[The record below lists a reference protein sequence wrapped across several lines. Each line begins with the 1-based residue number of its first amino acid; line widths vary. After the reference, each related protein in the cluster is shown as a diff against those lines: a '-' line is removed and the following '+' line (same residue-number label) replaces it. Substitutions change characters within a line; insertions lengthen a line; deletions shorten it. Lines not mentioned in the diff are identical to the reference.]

1 MPQLRNILSP
11 HGSIQFLA
19 VSSKSLTTSGIP
31 FILSQWRNLGLPMSV
46 LHVDALHKKFI
57 HTSWFGKPTF
67 FNAVNGIS
75 FHIKQGEIVGLLGPN
90 GAGKTTTIQML
101 LGTLTP
107 TSGTITY
114 FGKDLA
120 THRSEILDHVT
131 FASAY
136 VKLPSKLTIY
146 ENLQIFARLYN
157 VPIHERAARIQKF
170 LTMFDMWHIRNKFTG
185 ELSAGQMT
193 RVMLAKAFI
202 PHPKIVLLDEP
213 TASLDPDIAQEV
225 RSFVIEQ
232 KKQEG
237 LAVLF
242 TSHNMDEVTQVCDRV
257 LVLQQGN
264 IIADNSP
271 SQLAASVS
279 NTRVHFTIMEGME
292 NAIEYARRTN
302 LPHTASQRELIVEI
316 DEHNIANL
324 LAGLAHKGI
333 TYSQISIEKPTLEE
347 YFMQIAKKK

>member
-1 MPQLRNILSP
+1 MAVLRVQS
-11 HGSIQFLA
+11 
-19 VSSKSLTTSGIP
+19 
-31 FILSQWRNLGLPMSV
+31 
-46 LHVDALHKKFI
+46 LHKQFVNNP
-57 HTSWFGKPTF
+57 WFGKKKI

-75 FHIKQGEIVGLLGPN
+75 FDIKHGECVGLLGPN

-101 LGTLTP
+101 LDTLTP
-107 TSGTITY
+107 TSGTINY
-114 FGKDLA
+114 FGKNLA
-120 THRSEILDHVT
+120 VHRSEILTHVT

-136 VKLPSKLTIY
+136 VKLPSKLTIQ
-146 ENLQIFARLYN
+146 ENLEVFARLYN
-157 VPIHERAARIQKF
+157 VPSAERAERIKKF

-225 RSFVIEQ
+225 RSFVLEQ

-257 LVLQQGN
+257 LVLQQGT

-271 SQLAASVS
+271 AQLAASVS
-279 NTRVHFTIMEGME
+279 NTRVNFIITEGMD
-292 NAIEYARRTN
+292 NALEYARHQNLSYTN
-302 LPHTASQRELIVEI
+302 TKNELVIEV
-316 DEHNIANL
+316 DEKDIAAL
-324 LAGLAHKGI
+324 LNGFALKGI
-333 TYSQISIEKPTLEE
+333 TYSQISIEKPTLED
-347 YFMQIAKKK
+347 YFMQIAKKKWYPSI

>member
-1 MPQLRNILSP
+1 MPVLRVQS
-11 HGSIQFLA
+11 
-19 VSSKSLTTSGIP
+19 
-31 FILSQWRNLGLPMSV
+31 
-46 LHVDALHKKFI
+46 LHKQFI
-57 HTSWFGKPTF
+57 NKSWFGTPKI
-67 FNAVNGIS
+67 FNAVNGIT
-75 FHIKQGEIVGLLGPN
+75 FDIKQGEIVGLLGPN

-101 LGTLTP
+101 LDTLTP
-107 TSGTITY
+107 TSGTINY
-114 FGKDLA
+114 FGKSLA
-120 THRSEILDHVT
+120 SHRSEILTQVT

-136 VKLPSKLTIY
+136 VKLPSKLTIQ
-146 ENLQIFARLYN
+146 ENLEVFARLYN
-157 VPIHERAARIQKF
+157 VPSQERNERIKKF
-170 LTMFDMWHIRNKFTG
+170 LMMFDMWHIRNKFTG

-193 RVMLAKAFI
+193 RVMLAKAFV

-225 RSFVIEQ
+225 RSFVLEQ

-271 SQLAASVS
+271 AQLAASVS
-279 NTRVHFTIMEGME
+279 NTRVNFIITEGME
-292 NAIEYARRTN
+292 NALEYAKYHHLKHTN
-302 LPHTASQRELIVEI
+302 IKNELVIEI
-316 DEHNIANL
+316 DEKDIAAL
-324 LAGLAHKGI
+324 LNGFALKSI

-347 YFMQIAKKK
+347 YFMSIASAQRKLS

>member
-1 MPQLRNILSP
+1 
-11 HGSIQFLA
+11 
-19 VSSKSLTTSGIP
+19 
-31 FILSQWRNLGLPMSV
+31 MSV
-46 LHVDALHKKFI
+46 LQVDSLHKKFVNKP
-57 HTSWFGKPTF
+57 WFGAPKI
-67 FNAVNGIS
+67 FNAVNDIS
-75 FHIKQGEIVGLLGPN
+75 FSIKHGQIVGLLGPN

-107 TSGTITY
+107 SSGTITY
-114 FGKDLA
+114 FGKDFA
-120 THRSEILDHVT
+120 THRSEILNQVT

-146 ENLQIFARLYN
+146 ENLEVFARLYS
-157 VPIHERAARIQKF
+157 VPSQERAQRIEKF
-170 LTMFDMWHIRNKFTG
+170 LKMFDLWHIRYKFTG
-185 ELSAGQMT
+185 QLSAGQMT

-225 RSFVIEQ
+225 RSFVLEQ

-257 LVLQQGN
+257 LVLQQGT

-271 SQLAASVS
+271 AQLASSVS
-279 NTRVHFTIMEGME
+279 NTRVHLTIMEGME
-292 NAIEYARRTN
+292 NALEYARHHN
-302 LPHTASQRELIVEI
+302 LSHTATERELIIDI
-316 DEHNIANL
+316 DEHNIATL
-324 LAGLAHKGI
+324 LSGLAHKGI
-333 TYSQISIEKPTLEE
+333 TYSQISIDKPNLED
-347 YFMQIAKKK
+347 YFMNIASAHRKKK

>member
-1 MPQLRNILSP
+1 M
-11 HGSIQFLA
+11 
-19 VSSKSLTTSGIP
+19 
-31 FILSQWRNLGLPMSV
+31 MSV
-46 LHVDALHKKFI
+46 LHVRNVSKQFTTTPWLGSARV
-57 HTSWFGKPTF
+57 
-67 FNAVNGIS
+67 FNAVNDIS
-75 FHIKQGEIVGLLGPN
+75 FSIDQCKIVGLLGPN

-107 TSGTITY
+107 SAGSIIY
-114 FGKDLA
+114 FGKNFA
-120 THRSEILDHVT
+120 TNRSEILEQVT

-136 VKLPSKLTIY
+136 VKLPSKLTIE
-146 ENLQIFARLYN
+146 ENLEIFARLYN
-157 VPIHERAARIQKF
+157 VSASDRAQRIKKF

-185 ELSAGQMT
+185 QLSAGQMT

-225 RSFVIEQ
+225 RNFVIEQ

-257 LVLQQGN
+257 LVLQQGS

-271 SQLAASVS
+271 TQLAASVS
-279 NTRVHFTIMEGME
+279 NTRVLLMVPQGME
-292 NAIEYARRTN
+292 RALEYAQKSQ
-302 LPHTASQRELIVEI
+302 LSHTLSMHELIIEI
-316 DEHNIANL
+316 DEKDIAL
-324 LAGLAHKGI
+324 LLGGLAQAGVV
-333 TYSQISIEKPTLEE
+333 YSQISIDKPTLEQ
-347 YFMQIAKKK
+347 YFMQIAKRR

>member
-1 MPQLRNILSP
+1 
-11 HGSIQFLA
+11 
-19 VSSKSLTTSGIP
+19 
-31 FILSQWRNLGLPMSV
+31 MSV
-46 LHVDALHKKFI
+46 LRVQSLHKKFI
-57 HTSWFGKPTF
+57 NKPWFGSPQI
-67 FNAVNGIS
+67 FNAVNGVS
-75 FHIKQGEIVGLLGPN
+75 FNINHGEIVGLLGPN

-107 TSGTITY
+107 TSGIINY
-114 FGKDLA
+114 FGKDFA
-120 THRSEILDHVT
+120 SNRSEILTHVT

-136 VKLPSKLTIY
+136 VKLPSKLTIQ
-146 ENLQIFARLYN
+146 ENLEVFARLYN
-157 VPIHERAARIQKF
+157 VPPKEREARIKKF
-170 LTMFDMWHIRNKFTG
+170 LTMFDMWHIRHKYTG

-225 RSFVIEQ
+225 RSFVLEQ

-257 LVLQQGN
+257 LVLQQGT

-271 SQLAASVS
+271 AQLAASVS
-279 NTRVHFTIMEGME
+279 NTRVNLTIMEGMDY
-292 NAIEYARRTN
+292 AQEYVQHHN
-302 LPHTASQRELIVEI
+302 LAHTKTDRELII
-316 DEHNIANL
+316 DVDEKDIATL
-324 LAGLAHKGI
+324 LNGFAHKGI
-333 TYSQISIEKPTLEE
+333 TYSQISIDKPTLEE
-347 YFMQIAKKK
+347 YFMSIASAQRKQK

>member
-1 MPQLRNILSP
+1 M
-11 HGSIQFLA
+11 A
-19 VSSKSLTTSGIP
+19 
-31 FILSQWRNLGLPMSV
+31 V
-46 LHVDALHKKFI
+46 LHVNSLRKQFI
-57 HTSWFGKPTF
+57 NKSWFGTPSF
-67 FNAVNGIS
+67 FNAVNDIS
-75 FHIKQGEIVGLLGPN
+75 FTIRQGEIVGLLGPN

-107 TSGTITY
+107 SSGTITY
-114 FGKDLA
+114 FGKDFA
-120 THRSEILDHVT
+120 THRSEILNQVT

-146 ENLQIFARLYN
+146 ENLEIFARLYS
-157 VPIHERAARIQKF
+157 VPSQERAARIEKF
-170 LTMFDMWHIRNKFTG
+170 LKMFDLWHIRSKFTG

-225 RSFVIEQ
+225 RSFVVEQ

-257 LVLQQGN
+257 LVLQQGT

-271 SQLAASVS
+271 AQLASSVS
-279 NTRVHFTIMEGME
+279 NTRIHLTIMEGME
-292 NAIEYARRTN
+292 NALEYARHNN
-302 LPHTASQRELIVEI
+302 LPHTVGQREMIIEI

-333 TYSQISIEKPTLEE
+333 TYSQISIDKPNLED
-347 YFMQIAKKK
+347 YFMNIASAHRKKK

>member
-1 MPQLRNILSP
+1 
-11 HGSIQFLA
+11 
-19 VSSKSLTTSGIP
+19 
-31 FILSQWRNLGLPMSV
+31 
-46 LHVDALHKKFI
+46 
-57 HTSWFGKPTF
+57 
-67 FNAVNGIS
+67 
-75 FHIKQGEIVGLLGPN
+75 
-90 GAGKTTTIQML
+90 ML

-114 FGKDLA
+114 FGKDFA
-120 THRSEILDHVT
+120 AHRSEILDQVT

-136 VKLPSKLTIY
+136 VKLPSKLTIQ
-146 ENLQIFARLYN
+146 ENLEVFARLYD
-157 VPIHERAARIQKF
+157 VPAHERAPRIKKF
-170 LTMFDMWHIRNKFTG
+170 LTMFDMWHIRDKFTG

-242 TSHNMDEVTQVCDRV
+242 TSHNKDEVTQVCDRV
-257 LVLQQGN
+257 LVLQQGT

-271 SQLAASVS
+271 AQLASSVS
-279 NTRVHFTIMEGME
+279 NTRVHLTIMEGME
-292 NAIEYARRTN
+292 NALEYVRHHN
-302 LPHTASQRELIVEI
+302 LSHTASERELIIEI
-316 DEHNIANL
+316 DEKDIAQL
-324 LAGLAHKGI
+324 LTGLAHKGI
-333 TYSQISIEKPTLEE
+333 AYCQISIDKPTLEE
-347 YFMQIAKKK
+347 YFMRIAKKR